1 MAKQTFKLE
10 QLFGSK
16 TRARLLAL
24 FLQYPEQAF
33 FVREITRK
41 IDAQLNS
48 VRRELKNLIELGLIS
63 EKTGKTLAK
72 QGVPLSEKKKYY
84 QVNVTSLL
92 FEDLRSLFQ
101 KIQILLKN
109 NFVQE
114 LDTKGVIDFFAFT
127 GRFVNK
133 PDVPTDIILVG
144 SIKQRLLEKLIA
156 EFETEMGHE
165 VNFTL
170 MPKEEFL
177 YRRQVADRFLSSIIE
192 SEKIIMI
199 DRLQ

>member
-1 MAKQTFKLE
+1 MAKQAFKLE

-16 TRARLLAL
+16 TRARLIAL
-24 FLQYPEQAF
+24 FLQYPDQAF

-48 VRRELKNLIELGLIS
+48 VRRELKNLIDLGLIV
-63 EKTGKTLAK
+63 EKTGKGLTK
-72 QGVPLSEKKKYY
+72 KGVPLSEKKKYY
-84 QVNVTSLL
+84 QAEESSLL

-114 LDTKGVIDFFAFT
+114 IDSKGVISYFAFT
-127 GRFVNK
+127 GRFVDRT
-133 PDVPTDIILVG
+133 DVPTDIILVG
-144 SIKQRLLEKLIA
+144 DIKQRPLENLIA
-156 EFETEMGHE
+156 EFEKEMGHE

-170 MPKEEFL
+170 MPREEFL

-192 SEKIIMI
+192 SDKIVMI
-199 DRLQ
+199 DRL